1 MSDEV
6 TRNTRSIRFKN
17 DFRNI
22 RKQLALAKTFSVPV
36 PENKVHRLSKLKV
49 LNCGDPTCLMCANP
63 RKIHKGSNKKSLTVQ
78 ELRHYHIKE
87 EGLEEILDFS

>member
-22 RKQLALAKTFSVPV
+22 RKQLELAKAYSVPV
-36 PENKVHRLSKLKV
+36 PENKVHRLSKLNL
-49 LNCGDPTCLMCANP
+49 LNCGNPHCWLCANP

-87 EGLEEILDFS
+87 EGFEEILDNG